1 MLSNFPKVLFLFAL
15 LTAVVS
21 QSGCSKPPAPT
32 EQERLAEQA
41 RLTDEARQADEARK
55 AEEAQMWKE
64 RQEEEARLA
73 KALLPAE
80 REAILNQQPIT
91 NSIGM
96 KLKLLPAGQFVMG
109 SDQREA
115 DKRTHQ
121 VTLTKPFYVGIHEV
135 TQEQYEKVMGTNP
148 SGFKGPQNPVEQVSW
163 EDAVEFCR
171 KLSELPEE
179 KAAGRVYR
187 LPTEAQWEYACRAG
201 TTTEYSFGNDAESLG
216 EYSWFFAN
224 SGGKTH
230 AVGQKLPNAWGLY
243 DMHGNVFEWCMDRYG
258 DYPRGSVTDPVGASS
273 GSNRVCR
280 GGSWIYAAEGCRS
293 AIRKRDYPSDRN
305 DDYGFR
311 VTCVPSGQ

>member
-1 MLSNFPKVLFLFAL
+1 
-15 LTAVVS
+15 
-21 QSGCSKPPAPT
+21 
-32 EQERLAEQA
+32 
-41 RLTDEARQADEARK
+41 
-55 AEEAQMWKE
+55 
-64 RQEEEARLA
+64 
-73 KALLPAE
+73 
-80 REAILNQQPIT
+80 
-91 NSIGM
+91 M

-109 SDQREA
+109 SDQGEA

-135 TQEQYEKVMGTNP
+135 TQEQYEKVMVQYWIEAEADPSWDLHETNP

-216 EYSWFFAN
+216 DYAWYESN
-224 SGGKTH
+224 SGEHTH
-230 AVGQKLPNAWGLY
+230 PVGEKRANPWGLY
-243 DMHGNVFEWCMDRYG
+243 DMHGNVWEWCSDWYG
-258 DYPRGSVTDPVGASS
+258 EYPEGPVTDPVGASS
-273 GSNRVCR
+273 GSFRVFR
-280 GGSWIYAAEGCRS
+280 GGSWDFTAESCRS
-293 AIRKRDYPSDRN
+293 ACRCGYVPSSRIDFN
-305 DDYGFR
+305 GFR